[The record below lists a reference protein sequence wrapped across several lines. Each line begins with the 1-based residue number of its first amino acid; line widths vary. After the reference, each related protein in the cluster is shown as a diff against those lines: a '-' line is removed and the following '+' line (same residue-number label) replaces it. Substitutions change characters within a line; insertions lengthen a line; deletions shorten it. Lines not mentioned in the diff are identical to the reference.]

1 MGLRKKLLL
10 FFLSGTI
17 CLLLTSPLMTVS
29 AMTEAAAESAE
40 AITVQ
45 SPRPA
50 ETAIAILAALG
61 MSMSAVTW
69 LRTQRKAVKKANAI
83 S

>member
-17 CLLLTSPLMTVS
+17 CLLLTSPFVTVS

-45 SPRPA
+45 GPQPTEIS
-50 ETAIAILAALG
+50 IAILAALG
-61 MSMSAVTW
+61 MGICAVTW
-69 LRTQRKAVKKANAI
+69 LRIQTKTAKKTNAI

>member
-17 CLLLTSPLMTVS
+17 CLLLTSPFVTVS

-45 SPRPA
+45 GPQPTEIS
-50 ETAIAILAALG
+50 IAILAALG
-61 MSMSAVTW
+61 MGICAITW
-69 LRTQRKAVKKANAI
+69 LRIQTKTAKKTNAI

>member
-17 CLLLTSPLMTVS
+17 CLLLTSPFVTVS
-29 AMTEAAAESAE
+29 AMNETAAEPPE
-40 AITVQ
+40 AVTIQ
-45 SPRPA
+45 SPQPT
-50 ETAIAILAALG
+50 EISIAILAALG
-61 MSMSAVTW
+61 MGICAVTW
-69 LRTQRKAVKKANAI
+69 LRIQTKTAKKTNAI